1 MEKNLTEKLYEEL
14 KKRNIFEEED
24 EEDFEDDE
32 NEGDEE
38 DIDDEED
45 DQEEEDDDVEE
56 TTDNDSDN
64 DLSDISDVNL
74 YKINPKVI
82 KILTN
87 RIKDEYT
94 AHYYYRAAANWCQD
108 MNYKKAAEF
117 FRNEA
122 DDELEHAKKIQ
133 EYMVDFNIQPV
144 IPNAPTKHNFN
155 NLIDIVHGAYEMELG
170 LMKAYNKD
178 SLTLFTSDITT
189 FDFLTEFRVIQKGA
203 VVEYNDLINASNLVD
218 KTDKFQVLYFEQT
231 YF

>member
-38 DIDDEED
+38 DIDDEE
-45 DQEEEDDDVEE
+45 EEDDDVEE
-56 TTDNDSDN
+56 TTDNDN

-74 YKINPKVI
+74 YKLNPKTI

-108 MNYKKAAEF
+108 MNYKKAFEF
-117 FRNEA
+117 FQNEA
-122 DDELEHAKKIQ
+122 DDELGHAKKIQ
-133 EYMVDFNIQPV
+133 EYMVDFNIQPT
-144 IPNAPTKHNFN
+144 ILNTPTKHNFN
-155 NLIDIVHGAYEMELG
+155 NLIDIVHGAYTMELN

-178 SLTLFTSDITT
+178 SQIIFKSDITT
-189 FDFLTEFRVIQKGA
+189 FDFLTEFREIQKGA

-218 KTDKFQVLYFEQT
+218 KEDKFQVLYFEQT